1 MPVLEDPVSHLS
13 HTNRFLRGNFAPVT
27 VETTAF
33 DLPVKGKIPE
43 ELEGRLLRIGPNPM
57 GMPQEEHYHWFTGT
71 GMAHGLRLR
80 SGKAE
85 WYRNRFVVDGLNA
98 SALGRPDLLGPRNG
112 DGKNVANTNILDMG
126 GRTYAIAEAGGLPVE
141 LTYTLES
148 VARSNLG
155 GTLEHGFVAHPK
167 LDPSTGQL
175 LAVSYEARLEA
186 LTYMV
191 VDPDGRAEVRASIPA
206 PHRPMV
212 HDMAF
217 TPTWVIVLDLPVT
230 FNPARMSTGL
240 PYAWNPERP
249 SRLGLLPRNGD
260 AKQMRWVEA
269 PSCYVFHVMNAFD
282 DGNAVVMDVVRHPRT
297 LDKEHYGPGEGLSKL
312 VRWRISLLTGKLTET
327 VLEER
332 GCEFPRF
339 NDEFGGKEYRFGYT
353 AATDEEF
360 QFGPAFKHD
369 VSTGRTEVHDYGPG
383 CATLEPVF
391 IARKGAI
398 EEDDGW
404 VMSYVY
410 NAERNASDV
419 VILDA
424 KAFSEEPVASI
435 SLPVR
440 VPFGFHGNWV
450 PDHI

>member
-1 MPVLEDPVSHLS
+1 MEEPMSSRYRVVIPSNTAHLAKRLAQPFS
-13 HTNRFLRGNFAPVT
+13 KRKLLHAARMMGPTLVALTFA
-27 VETTAF
+27 
-33 DLPVKGKIPE
+33 G
-43 ELEGRLLRIGPNPM
+43 
-57 GMPQEEHYHWFTGT
+57 
-71 GMAHGLRLR
+71 
-80 SGKAE
+80 
-85 WYRNRFVVDGLNA
+85 
-98 SALGRPDLLGPRNG
+98 
-112 DGKNVANTNILDMG
+112 
-126 GRTYAIAEAGGLPVE
+126 
-141 LTYTLES
+141 
-148 VARSNLG
+148 
-155 GTLEHGFVAHPK
+155 VAHAQGTMDFSGAQT
-167 LDPSTGQL
+167 LMGS
-175 LAVSYEARLEA
+175 
-186 LTYMV
+186 
-191 VDPDGRAEVRASIPA
+191 
-206 PHRPMV
+206 
-212 HDMAF
+212 
-217 TPTWVIVLDLPVT
+217 
-230 FNPARMSTGL
+230 FNTGL

-312 VRWRISLLTGKLTET
+312 VRWCISLLTGKLTET

-353 AATDEEF
+353 AASDEEF

>member
-1 MPVLEDPVSHLS
+1 
-13 HTNRFLRGNFAPVT
+13 
-27 VETTAF
+27 
-33 DLPVKGKIPE
+33 
-43 ELEGRLLRIGPNPM
+43 
-57 GMPQEEHYHWFTGT
+57 
-71 GMAHGLRLR
+71 
-80 SGKAE
+80 
-85 WYRNRFVVDGLNA
+85 
-98 SALGRPDLLGPRNG
+98 
-112 DGKNVANTNILDMG
+112 MG
-126 GRTYAIAEAGGLPVE
+126 GRTYVIVEAGGLPVE

-155 GTLEHGFVAHPK
+155 GTLDHGFVAHPK
-167 LDPSTGQL
+167 LDPGTGQL
-175 LAVSYEARLEA
+175 LAVSYDPRLEA

-191 VDPDGRAEVRASIPA
+191 VDPDGLAEAKASIPA

-240 PYAWNPERP
+240 PFAWNPERTP
-249 SRLGLLPRNGD
+249 RLGLLPRNGD
-260 AKQMRWVEA
+260 VQQMRWVEA

-282 DGNAVVMDVVRHPRT
+282 DRSAVVMDVIRHPRT
-297 LDKEHYGPGEGLSKL
+297 FDKEHHGPGEGISKL

-339 NDEFGGKEYRFGYT
+339 NDEFGGKEYHFGYT
-353 AATDEEF
+353 AATNEEF
-360 QFGPAFKHD
+360 KFGPAFKHD
-369 VSTGRTEVHDYGPG
+369 VSTGRTEVHDYGSG
-383 CATLEPVF
+383 FATLEPVF
-391 IARKGAI
+391 IARKGAV